1 MHVTSE
7 GEAPKKGGS
16 DASAS
21 LASV

>member
-1 MHVTSE
+1 MHVTPE